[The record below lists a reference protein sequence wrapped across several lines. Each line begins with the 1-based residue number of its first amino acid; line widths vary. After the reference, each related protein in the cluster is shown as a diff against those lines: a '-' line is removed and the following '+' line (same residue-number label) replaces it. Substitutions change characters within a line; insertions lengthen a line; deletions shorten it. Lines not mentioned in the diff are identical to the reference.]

1 MIETGTTLIRM
12 IHRNMHTRASKCVFV
27 IATMM
32 ICIGEGSL
40 RGQVFLDSVL
50 VGRRIDAIQIHG
62 NQKTKASIILREM
75 KSCEGDTLDEALLM
89 EDQKRIQNLNLFNRV
104 TIFAQYQDRRVIVH
118 VHVTEQWYIFPYPI
132 FFINERDWDKLSYGA
147 GLKHFNFRGR
157 AEILDAFFWLGYN
170 PSVQL
175 DYINPWIGG
184 RHHLSLRTN
193 IYFQK
198 VRSKHYR
205 DEEVTEN
212 HKGVY
217 GILGKRFGYH
227 THLNMSLSY
236 REVTFS
242 PSDSGQTLS
251 PDGRDRLPSL
261 GLSLVWDHRDLIEY
275 PHSGWYV
282 YFSAVKTGVSSMTAD
297 YLFYG
302 FDTRAYVPLGRTT
315 LAFRLASDVSHGKI
329 PLYDRLYIGYNER
342 VRGHFFEAFEGENR
356 ALASAAFRIPL
367 IPVRYVDLGD
377 QSQMMNL
384 KFGLSL
390 GFFIDTG
397 TVWFQSEGIND
408 LKFQTG
414 YGVGLHMHLP
424 YINVLRFE
432 MAFNQRGRKQFILDM
447 GVDI

>member
-1 MIETGTTLIRM
+1 MKYAFFIAAMII
-12 IHRNMHTRASKCVFV
+12 F
-27 IATMM
+27 
-32 ICIGEGSL
+32 IGEGSL
-40 RGQVFLDSVL
+40 HGQVFLDSVL

-75 KSCEGDTLDEALLM
+75 KSREGDTLVEALLI

-118 VHVTEQWYIFPYPI
+118 VQVTEQWYIFPYPI

-212 HKGVY
+212 HTGAH
-217 GILGKRFGYH
+217 GIVGKRFGYH

-282 YFSAVKTGVSSMTAD
+282 YLSAVKTGLPSMTAD

-302 FDTRAYVPLGRTT
+302 FDTRFYVPLGRTT
-315 LAFRLASDVSHGKI
+315 LAFRLTSDVSHGHI

-367 IPVRYVDLGD
+367 LPLRYVDLGD

-397 TVWFQSEGIND
+397 TVWFQSEDIKG

-414 YGVGLHMHLP
+414 YGLGLHIHLP

-432 MAFNQRGRKQFILDM
+432 MAFNERGKKQFILDM